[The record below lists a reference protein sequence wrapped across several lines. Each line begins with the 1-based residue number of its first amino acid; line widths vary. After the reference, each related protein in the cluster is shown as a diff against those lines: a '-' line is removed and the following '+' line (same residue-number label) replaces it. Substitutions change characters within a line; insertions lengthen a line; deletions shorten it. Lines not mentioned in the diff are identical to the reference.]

1 MELLKLFTV
10 SEFTALSGSRFQ
22 YLIVWGGGD
31 EFLYISL
38 SVAMTLICLL
48 CRDLG
53 GLVLKAM

>member
-10 SEFTALSGSRFQ
+10 PKFTALSGSRFQ
-22 YLIVWGGGD
+22 SLIVRGEN

-48 CRDLG
+48 CLDLG

>member
-10 SEFTALSGSRFQ
+10 PELTALSGSRFQ
-22 YLIVWGGGD
+22 SLIVRGEN

-48 CRDLG
+48 CLDLG